1 MNINEKMQEFLNQKQ
16 QWETVLHS
24 MEKEFKTYIN
34 NLDIPLIERWDY
46 YLNAPSE
53 LKEDCNG
60 LIAPNSRFLKEFLDI
75 DFEESEYGKG
85 KQIYIKNLFGDLII
99 EGKVNLEDYNYR
111 IDDLTEEEVYQGMEE
126 LLRMNINYFI
136 FDW

>member
-1 MNINEKMQEFLNQKQ
+1 MNINEKMQEYLKHKQ

-24 MEKEFKTYIN
+24 MEKLFENYITDKN
-34 NLDIPLIERWDY
+34 IPVLERWNY

-60 LIAPNSRFLKEFLDI
+60 LIVPNSRFLKEFLDI

-85 KQIYIKNLFGDLII
+85 K
-99 EGKVNLEDYNYR
+99 
-111 IDDLTEEEVYQGMEE
+111 
-126 LLRMNINYFI
+126 
-136 FDW
+136 